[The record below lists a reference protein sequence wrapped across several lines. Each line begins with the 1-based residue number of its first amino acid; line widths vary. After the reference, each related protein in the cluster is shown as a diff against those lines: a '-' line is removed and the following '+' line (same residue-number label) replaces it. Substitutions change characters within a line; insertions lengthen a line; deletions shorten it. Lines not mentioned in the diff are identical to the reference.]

1 MKAAAAA
8 GVSPP
13 STDPPVRDGSERTVL
28 HVDLDA
34 FYASVEQLDDPALR
48 GRPVV
53 VAGLGGRGVVAAS
66 SYEARAFGIY
76 SAMPTAHARRLCP
89 DAVFVAPR
97 FDAYQDRSAAVM
109 AILHDVTPLVE
120 PISLDEAFL
129 DVTGA
134 LRRTGDGA
142 AIAAGIRA
150 RVLAETGLVISVGLA
165 PTKLLAKLAS
175 DLAKPD
181 GLLVVARGEEL
192 AFLHPLPVQRLW
204 GVGPATHRRLER
216 LGVVTVGDLARVPVS
231 VLEGALGSAHGR
243 HLAALARNDDA
254 RPVEPNRAVKSVGH
268 EETFA
273 SDVRD
278 RERLTRELRRMADLV
293 GSRLRTSGRSART
306 VHVKAKYGDFRL
318 ITRAHTLM
326 HPTDLGADIAAT
338 AVALLDRV
346 DIDPGLRLLGVSVSG
361 FEAPGPQ
368 QLTLD
373 SLVEAPAGGARAD
386 EGPRPAQPARAAV
399 DPEAT
404 RALELTIDAV
414 RARFGTEAVGRAAD
428 ATERG
433 VRVDRRGSNWG
444 PDDESPGPD
453 APTEGAAR

>member
-8 GVSPP
+8 RARAYRSERSDPVS
-13 STDPPVRDGSERTVL
+13 RTVL

-76 SAMPTAHARRLCP
+76 SAMPTAHARRLCA
-89 DAVFVAPR
+89 DAVFVSPR
-97 FDAYQDRSAAVM
+97 FDAYQERSAAVM
-109 AILHDVTPLVE
+109 TILHDVTPLVE

-134 LRRTGDGA
+134 LRRAGDGST
-142 AIAAGIRA
+142 IAAGIRT
-150 RVLAETGLVISVGLA
+150 RVRAETGLVISVGVA

-181 GLLVVARGEEL
+181 GLLVVAPGEEL
-192 AFLHPLPVQRLW
+192 AFLHPLPVERLW

-216 LGVVTVGDLARVPVS
+216 LGVVTVGDLARVPVG
-231 VLEGALGSAHGR
+231 VLEGALGKAHGR
-243 HLAALARNDDA
+243 HLASLAMNDDN
-254 RPVEPNRAVKSVGH
+254 RPVEPNREVKSVGH
-268 EETFA
+268 EETFPA
-273 SDVRD
+273 DMRD

-293 GSRLRTSGRSART
+293 GSRLRSSGRSART

-318 ITRAHTLM
+318 VTRAHTLTQ
-326 HPTDLGADIAAT
+326 PTNLGAEIAVT
-338 AVALLDRV
+338 AVALLDRLDV
-346 DIDPGLRLLGVSVSG
+346 DAGLRLLGVSVSG
-361 FEAPGPQ
+361 FEAPGAE

-373 SLVEAPAGGARAD
+373 SLTGSCADRAD
-386 EGPRPAQPARAAV
+386 AADSIPA

-404 RALELTIDAV
+404 RALELTLDAV
-414 RARFGTEAVGRAAD
+414 RARFGREAVGRAAN

-433 VRVDRRGSNWG
+433 VRVERRGSNWG
-444 PDDESPGPD
+444 PDDEP
-453 APTEGAAR
+453 ATEPRDPNP

>member
-1 MKAAAAA
+1 VSGAAAAD
-8 GVSPP
+8 GSPP
-13 STDPPVRDGSERTVL
+13 PGEPTGPVGSVRTVL

-66 SYEARAFGIY
+66 SYEARAYGIY
-76 SAMPTAHARRLCP
+76 SAMPTAYARRLCP

-97 FDAYQDRSAAVM
+97 FDAYQERSAAVM
-109 AILHDVTPLVE
+109 GILHDVTPLVE

-134 LRRTGDGA
+134 LRRSGDGPT
-142 AIAAGIRA
+142 IAAGIRS
-150 RVLAETGLVISVGLA
+150 RVLAETGLVISVGVA

-181 GLLVVARGEEL
+181 GMLVVAPGEEL
-192 AFLHPLPVQRLW
+192 AFLHPLPVQGLW

-231 VLEGALGSAHGR
+231 VLEGAVGKAHGR
-243 HLAALARNDDA
+243 HLAALARNDDT
-254 RPVEPNRAVKSVGH
+254 RPVEPDREVKSVGH
-268 EETFA
+268 EETFPA
-273 SDVRD
+273 DVRD
-278 RERLTRELRRMADLV
+278 RERLTRELRRMSDLV
-293 GSRLRTSGRSART
+293 GGRLRTSGRSART

-318 ITRAHTLM
+318 ITRAHTLTR
-326 HPTDLGADIAAT
+326 PTNLGADIAAT

-361 FEAPGPQ
+361 FETPGPE

-373 SLVEAPAGGARAD
+373 SLAETGDGVAAG
-386 EGPRPAQPARAAV
+386 RPGDASRAAV
-399 DPEAT
+399 DPETT
-404 RALELTIDAV
+404 RALELTLDAV
-414 RARFGTEAVGRAAD
+414 RARFGIEAVGRAAN
-428 ATERG
+428 ATDRG
-433 VRVDRRGSNWG
+433 VRVERRGSNWG
-444 PDDESPGPD
+444 PDDDGPAPPARTED
-453 APTEGAAR
+453 AAP